1 MRETLKRRLW
11 EWRGVWVTAPTVAG
25 LAIALR
31 MVGLLQSFEW
41 AAFDQYLRL
50 RPAEPRD
57 ERIVIVGINEADLQ
71 EIGQSIIPD
80 AIYAQLLEKLKAKQ
94 PRAIGLDIYR
104 DLPVEPGHQKLMQV
118 FQTTP
123 NLVGIQK
130 VVGDST
136 REAVPPPPVLKAKGQ
151 VGANDLILD
160 ADNKVRRGLL
170 YVQAPNGEQVFSL
183 GLYLALLYLERQKI
197 APQIEEGTKNW
208 RLGKTTFLPFEGN
221 DGGYVRADAGGYQLL
236 LNYRGGSRNF
246 ATVSLMDVL
255 KDRVPE
261 NWGRDRIILVG
272 GVGETFPDLRFTPYS
287 SSLLTLPDRM
297 AGVEIHANLASQI
310 LSSTLEN
317 RPLIKSWSE
326 PVEWLWVLLW
336 STVGSLLTWQRRY
349 TDGVGNLSF
358 YRANSVIFAGAFL
371 FGCTYIAFL
380 GGWWIPIVPPILAL
394 TMSAVTITAYI
405 ARTARQIRKTFGR
418 YLTDAVVANLL
429 EHPEGLK
436 LGGERRKITIL
447 TSDIRGFTNFSER
460 FPPEEVVKILN
471 FYLASMSEVI
481 TQFQGTIDEFM
492 GDGIL
497 VLFGAPT
504 VREDDAK
511 RAVACAVAMQLAMVK
526 VNEKMQEWGLPKL
539 EMGIGINTGE
549 VVVGNI
555 GSDKRTKYGVVGSQV
570 NLTYRIESYT
580 VGGQILIS
588 ESTFKAVESIVR
600 IDGEK
605 EVKPKG
611 VLQPINIYEVGGVQ
625 GDYNLF
631 LSQEEERFFLIPE
644 GINLQFN
651 YTILEGKHIDNSVF
665 IGSLIKLSDKGAEIR
680 SHQQD
685 SQAIPEPLS
694 NIKLNL
700 LTPDNLTKV
709 SGDIYAKVL
718 NKSAKAGNFYICFTA
733 KPPEVEAMF
742 DTLYNSIKN
751 YLNEL

>member
-1 MRETLKRRLW
+1 MRETLKRLLW
-11 EWRGVWVTAPTVAG
+11 EWRGVWITAPTVAG
-25 LAIALR
+25 LVLALR

-50 RPAEPRD
+50 RAAEPRD
-57 ERIVIVGINEADLQ
+57 DRIVIVGINETDLQ
-71 EIGQSIIPD
+71 EIGQPIIPD
-80 AIYAQLLEKLKAKQ
+80 AIYAQLLEKIKTKK
-94 PRAIGLDIYR
+94 PRAIGLDVYR
-104 DLPVEPGHQKLMQV
+104 DLPVEPGHQKLIQV

-130 VVGDST
+130 VVGDSR
-136 REAVPPPPVLKAKGQ
+136 REAVPPPPALKAKGQ

-183 GLYLALLYLERQKI
+183 GFYLALLYLDRQKI

-208 RLGKTTFLPFEGN
+208 RLAKTTFLPFEGN

-255 KDRVPE
+255 KDRVPAD
-261 NWGRDRIILVG
+261 WGSDRIILVG
-272 GVGETFPDLRFTPYS
+272 GVGETFPDLHFTPHS
-287 SSLLTLPDRM
+287 SGILTFPDRM

-326 PVEWLWVLLW
+326 PLEWLWVLLW
-336 STVGSLLTWQRRY
+336 STVGSLLNWQRRY
-349 TDGVGNLSF
+349 SDGVGKFSF
-358 YRANSVIFAGAFL
+358 YRANSVIFAGTFL
-371 FGCTYIAFL
+371 GGFTYLAFL

-394 TMSAVTITAYI
+394 TISAITITAYI

-429 EHPEGLK
+429 ENPEGLK
-436 LGGERRKITIL
+436 LGGERRNITIL

-460 FPPEEVVKILN
+460 FSPEKVVKILN
-471 FYLASMSEVI
+471 FYLGSMAEVI
-481 TQFQGTIDEFM
+481 TKFQGTIDEFM

-504 VREDDAK
+504 IRDDDAK
-511 RAVACAVAMQLAMVK
+511 RAVACAVAMQLAMEK
-526 VNEKMQEWGLPKL
+526 VNDKMKEWGLPKL

-588 ESTFKAVESIVR
+588 ESTLKAAASIVKINR
-600 IDGEK
+600 EK

-611 VLQPINIYEVGGVQ
+611 VLQPLTIYEVGGVA

-631 LSQEEERFFLIPE
+631 LPQEEERFFLIPE
-644 GINLQFN
+644 GVNLQFK
-651 YTILEGKHIDNSVF
+651 YTIVEGKHINNSGF
-665 IGSLIKLSDKGAEIR
+665 IGSLIKLSDKGAEIY
-680 SHQQD
+680 SHQED
-685 SQAIPEPLS
+685 SQAIPEPMS

-700 LTPDNLTKV
+700 LNPDNLTKV
-709 SGDIYAKVL
+709 SGDIYGKVL
-718 NKSAKAGNFYICFTA
+718 DKAAQTGNFYICFTA
-733 KPPEVEAMF
+733 KPPEVEAIF
-742 DTLYNSIKN
+742 DTLYKLIKN
-751 YLNEL
+751 